1 MAFQG
6 NFTEEFSTRVL
17 KKLKKPKKEIAY
29 DIGVP
34 YKTLWNWI
42 QGISTYP
49 PDKISKLY
57 QSTKDPRIF
66 DFFLRPAGF
75 VAIEDS
81 DGKGRKLM
89 KDAAKAIKALWEFM
103 DYEKE

>member
-49 PDKISKLY
+49 PDKI
-57 QSTKDPRIF
+57 
-66 DFFLRPAGF
+66 
-75 VAIEDS
+75 
-81 DGKGRKLM
+81 
-89 KDAAKAIKALWEFM
+89 
-103 DYEKE
+103 